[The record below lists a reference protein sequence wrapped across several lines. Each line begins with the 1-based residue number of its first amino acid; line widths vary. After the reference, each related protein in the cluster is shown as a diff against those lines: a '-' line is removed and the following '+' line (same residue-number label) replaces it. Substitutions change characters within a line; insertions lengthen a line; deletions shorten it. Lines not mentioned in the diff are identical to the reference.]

1 MSSEDAFQY
10 DKLSLNTFVTIIII
24 FAIIFA
30 LPFVALFSY
39 MGLYDRNTWTD
50 DANTLIDNFN
60 NKDIDRYNEISDI
73 FLFCSYTPIQKLFL
87 CRNETKGK
95 EEKEEKEE
103 HYRQIDRIL
112 DILQGKKL
120 RIEADYTR
128 IKTLSDGFIND
139 NKVSRIKREFE
150 EEQRLKKEAGENG
163 RFYSN
168 QFLRWINSIGSGLYN
183 FLSLCLKLA
192 LGFSGFVVSISAA
205 LAKNKV
211 VTGFLIIVLII
222 IIALSL
228 SKGSS
233 KSSSKSKDG
242 KDNNG
247 ASSSNIGLSPTAI
260 YNDLLDTYKYYSTMV
275 KDFKVDFIS
284 TPSETEVNVDDEDYD
299 ETLYRKIRGGK
310 RYDNLSYIQLSSLD
324 EAIKTEIKKIY
335 RIEIDTDK
343 YYNIYLPSEKFNI
356 DQSLVKWKTS
366 NNANNEKIWD
376 IDCEAIGTQGSTI
389 NAFISNEGKCIINE
403 AELKN
408 ADKPSDVPE
417 VPTIYKTEYIK

>member
-1 MSSEDAFQY
+1 MSSEDAFKY

-30 LPFVALFSY
+30 LPLI
-39 MGLYDRNTWTD
+39 LYIYEKFLGKDND
-50 DANTLIDNFN
+50 ILISELQ
-60 NKDIDRYNEISDI
+60 NKDIDRYNELSDI
-73 FLFCSYTPIQKLFL
+73 YLFCSYTPIQKLFL
-87 CRNETKGK
+87 CKDDKTTGK
-95 EEKEEKEE
+95 VEQDKHYKE
-103 HYRQIDRIL
+103 IGRIL
-112 DILQGKKL
+112 DILQGKKS
-120 RIEADYTR
+120 RIVADYTR

-222 IIALSL
+222 VIALSV

-275 KDFKVDFIS
+275 KNVNVDFLGTS
-284 TPSETEVNVDDEDYD
+284 TETEVNVDDEDYD
-299 ETLYRKIRGGK
+299 ETLYRKITGGK

-324 EAIKTEIKKIY
+324 QTIQTEIKKIY
-335 RIEIDTDK
+335 NIDIDTDK

-356 DQSLVKWKTS
+356 LQSDIEWKTS

-376 IDCEAIGTQGSTI
+376 IDCEAIGKQGSTI
-389 NAFISNEGKCIINE
+389 NAFIRNEGKCIINE
-403 AELKN
+403 AELKE
-408 ADKPSDVPE
+408 ADKLPDVPE
-417 VPTIYKTEYIK
+417 APTIYKTEYIK

>member
-1 MSSEDAFQY
+1 MSSEDAFKY

-30 LPFVALFSY
+30 LPLI
-39 MGLYDRNTWTD
+39 LYIYEKFLGNDND
-50 DANTLIDNFN
+50 TLINELR
-60 NKDIDRYNEISDI
+60 NKDIDRYNELSDI
-73 FLFCSYTPIQKLFL
+73 YLFCSYTPIQKLFL
-87 CRNETKGK
+87 CKGETTGEQEQITHYK
-95 EEKEEKEE
+95 E
-103 HYRQIDRIL
+103 IGRIL
-112 DILQGKKL
+112 DILQGKKS
-120 RIEADYTR
+120 RIVADYTR

-168 QFLRWINSIGSGLYN
+168 QFLRWIISIGSGLYN
-183 FLSLCLKLA
+183 FLSLFIKIA
-192 LGFSGFVVSISAA
+192 LGLGGFVVSISAA
-205 LAKNKV
+205 LAKNRV

-222 IIALSL
+222 IIALSV

-233 KSSSKSKDG
+233 KSSSNSKDG

-275 KDFKVDFIS
+275 KNVNVDFLGTS
-284 TPSETEVNVDDEDYD
+284 TETEVNVDDEDYD
-299 ETLYRKIRGGK
+299 ETLYRKITGGK

-324 EAIKTEIKKIY
+324 EPIQTEIKKIY
-335 RIEIDTDK
+335 NIDIDTDK

-356 DQSLVKWKTS
+356 LQSDIEWKTS

-376 IDCEAIGTQGSTI
+376 IDCEAIGTQGSKKI

-403 AELKN
+403 AELKK
-408 ADKPSDVPE
+408 ADKPLNAPE

>member
-1 MSSEDAFQY
+1 MSSEDAFKY

-87 CRNETKGK
+87 CKDVTKG
-95 EEKEEKEE
+95 KEEKEE

-112 DILQGKKL
+112 KILQGKKL

-163 RFYSN
+163 RFYST

-192 LGFSGFVVSISAA
+192 LGLGGFVVSISAA

-376 IDCEAIGTQGSTI
+376 IDCEAIGNQGSKNI

-403 AELKN
+403 AELKK
-408 ADKPSDVPE
+408 ADKPLNAPE

>member
-30 LPFVALFSY
+30 LPLILYIISRIYYIGNKDTNALI
-39 MGLYDRNTWTD
+39 YD
-50 DANTLIDNFN
+50 LQ
-60 NKDIDRYNEISDI
+60 NKDIDRYNELSDI
-73 FLFCSYTPIQKLFL
+73 YLFCSYTPIQKLFL
-87 CRNETKGK
+87 CKDVTKG
-95 EEKEEKEE
+95 KEEKEE
-103 HYRQIDRIL
+103 HYRQIGRIL
-112 DILQGKKL
+112 DILQGKKS
-120 RIEADYTR
+120 RIVADYTR

-183 FLSLCLKLA
+183 FLSLFIKIA
-192 LGFSGFVVSISAA
+192 LGLGGFVVSICAA

-222 IIALSL
+222 VIALSV

-233 KSSSKSKDG
+233 KSSSNSKDG

-275 KDFKVDFIS
+275 KNVNVDFLGTS
-284 TPSETEVNVDDEDYD
+284 TETEVNVDDEDYD

-324 EAIKTEIKKIY
+324 EPIQTEIKKIY
-335 RIEIDTDK
+335 KIEIDTDK

-376 IDCEAIGTQGSTI
+376 IDCEAIGNQGSKNI

-403 AELKN
+403 AELKK
-408 ADKPSDVPE
+408 ADKLPDVPE
-417 VPTIYKTEYIK
+417 APTIYKTEYIK

>member
-1 MSSEDAFQY
+1 MSSEDAFKY

-30 LPFVALFSY
+30 LPLI
-39 MGLYDRNTWTD
+39 LYIYEKFLGKDND
-50 DANTLIDNFN
+50 ILISELQ
-60 NKDIDRYNEISDI
+60 NKDIDRYNELSDI
-73 FLFCSYTPIQKLFL
+73 YLFCSYTPIQKLFL
-87 CRNETKGK
+87 CKDDKTTGK
-95 EEKEEKEE
+95 VEQDKHYKE
-103 HYRQIDRIL
+103 IGRIL
-112 DILQGKKL
+112 DILQGKKS
-120 RIEADYTR
+120 RIVADYTR

-168 QFLRWINSIGSGLYN
+168 QFLRWIISIGSGLYN
-183 FLSLCLKLA
+183 FLSLFIKIA
-192 LGFSGFVVSISAA
+192 LGLGGFVVSISAA
-205 LAKNKV
+205 LAKNRV

-222 IIALSL
+222 VIALSV

-233 KSSSKSKDG
+233 KSSSNSKDG

-275 KDFKVDFIS
+275 KNVNVDFLGTS
-284 TPSETEVNVDDEDYD
+284 TETEVNVDDEDYD
-299 ETLYRKIRGGK
+299 ETLYRKITGGK

-324 EAIKTEIKKIY
+324 QTIQTEIKKIY
-335 RIEIDTDK
+335 NIDIDTDK

-356 DQSLVKWKTS
+356 LQSDIEWKTS

-403 AELKN
+403 AELKE
-408 ADKPSDVPE
+408 ADTLPDVPE
-417 VPTIYKTEYIK
+417 APTIYKTEYIK

>member
-1 MSSEDAFQY
+1 MSSEDAFKY

-39 MGLYDRNTWTD
+39 MGLYDRNTWTAKAD
-50 DANTLIDNFN
+50 TLIDNFN

-73 FLFCSYTPIQKLFL
+73 FLFCNYTPIQKLFP
-87 CRNETKGK
+87 CNGDKKKG
-95 EEKEEKEE
+95 KEEKEE

-112 DILQGKKL
+112 EILKGKKS
-120 RIEADYTR
+120 RIDADYTR

-183 FLSLCLKLA
+183 FLSLFIKIA
-192 LGFSGFVVSISAA
+192 LGLGGFVVSISAA

-324 EAIKTEIKKIY
+324 QKIQTEIKKIY
-335 RIEIDTDK
+335 NIDIDTDK

-408 ADKPSDVPE
+408 ADKPLDAPE

>member
-1 MSSEDAFQY
+1 MSSEDAFKY

-30 LPFVALFSY
+30 LPLI
-39 MGLYDRNTWTD
+39 LYIYEKFFGKDNT
-50 DANTLIDNFN
+50 TLIDDLQ
-60 NKDIDRYNEISDI
+60 NKDIDRYNELSDI
-73 FLFCSYTPIQKLFL
+73 YLFCSYTPIQKLFL
-87 CRNETKGK
+87 CKGETTGK
-95 EEKEEKEE
+95 EEDEKHYEE
-103 HYRQIDRIL
+103 IGRIL
-112 DILQGKKL
+112 DILQGKKS
-120 RIEADYTR
+120 RIVADYTR

-168 QFLRWINSIGSGLYN
+168 QFLRWIISIGSGLYN
-183 FLSLCLKLA
+183 FLSLFIKIA
-192 LGFSGFVVSISAA
+192 LGLGGFVVSISAA
-205 LAKNKV
+205 LAKNRV

-222 IIALSL
+222 VIALSV

-233 KSSSKSKDG
+233 KSSSNSKDG

-275 KDFKVDFIS
+275 KNVNVDFLGTS
-284 TPSETEVNVDDEDYD
+284 TETEVNVDDEDYD
-299 ETLYRKIRGGK
+299 ETLYRKITGGK

-324 EAIKTEIKKIY
+324 EPIQTEIKKIY
-335 RIEIDTDK
+335 NIEIDTDK

-356 DQSLVKWKTS
+356 LQSDIEWKTS

-376 IDCEAIGTQGSTI
+376 IDCEAIGTQGSKKI

-403 AELKN
+403 AELKK
-408 ADKPSDVPE
+408 ADKPLNAPE
-417 VPTIYKTEYIK
+417 VPTIYKTDYIK

>member
-1 MSSEDAFQY
+1 MSSEDAFKY

-30 LPFVALFSY
+30 LPLI
-39 MGLYDRNTWTD
+39 LYIYEKFLGNDND
-50 DANTLIDNFN
+50 TLINELR
-60 NKDIDRYNEISDI
+60 NKDIDRYNELSDI
-73 FLFCSYTPIQKLFL
+73 YLFCSYTPIQKLFL
-87 CRNETKGK
+87 CKGETTGEQEQITHYK
-95 EEKEEKEE
+95 E
-103 HYRQIDRIL
+103 IGRIL
-112 DILQGKKL
+112 DILQGKKS
-120 RIEADYTR
+120 RIVADYTR

-183 FLSLCLKLA
+183 FLSLFIKIA
-192 LGFSGFVVSISAA
+192 LGLGGFVVSICAA

-222 IIALSL
+222 VIALSV

-233 KSSSKSKDG
+233 KSSSNSKDG

-275 KDFKVDFIS
+275 KNVNVDFLGTS
-284 TPSETEVNVDDEDYD
+284 TETEVNVDDEDYD
-299 ETLYRKIRGGK
+299 ETLYRKITGGK

-324 EAIKTEIKKIY
+324 EEIKTEIKKIY
-335 RIEIDTDK
+335 KIEIDTDK

-356 DQSLVKWKTS
+356 LQSDIEWKTS

-376 IDCEAIGTQGSTI
+376 IDCEAIGTQGSKKI

-403 AELKN
+403 AELKK
-408 ADKPSDVPE
+408 ADKPLNAPE

>member
-1 MSSEDAFQY
+1 MSSEDAFKY

-30 LPFVALFSY
+30 LPLI
-39 MGLYDRNTWTD
+39 LYIYEKFLGNDND
-50 DANTLIDNFN
+50 TLINELR
-60 NKDIDRYNEISDI
+60 NKDIDRYNELSDI
-73 FLFCSYTPIQKLFL
+73 YLFCSYTPIQKLFL
-87 CRNETKGK
+87 CKGETTGEQEQITHYK
-95 EEKEEKEE
+95 E
-103 HYRQIDRIL
+103 IGRIL
-112 DILQGKKL
+112 DILQGKKS
-120 RIEADYTR
+120 RIVADYTR

-168 QFLRWINSIGSGLYN
+168 QFLRWIISIGSGLYN
-183 FLSLCLKLA
+183 FLSLFIKIA
-192 LGFSGFVVSISAA
+192 LGLGGFVVSICAA

-222 IIALSL
+222 IIALSV

-233 KSSSKSKDG
+233 KSSSNSKDG

-275 KDFKVDFIS
+275 KNVNVDFLGTS
-284 TPSETEVNVDDEDYD
+284 TETEVNVDDEDYD
-299 ETLYRKIRGGK
+299 ETLYRKITGGK

-324 EAIKTEIKKIY
+324 EPIQTEIKKIY
-335 RIEIDTDK
+335 NIDIDTDK

-356 DQSLVKWKTS
+356 LQSDIEWKTS

-376 IDCEAIGTQGSTI
+376 IDCEAIGTQGSKKI

-403 AELKN
+403 AELKK
-408 ADKPSDVPE
+408 ADKPLNAPE

>member
-1 MSSEDAFQY
+1 MSSEDAFKY

-30 LPFVALFSY
+30 LPLIGYILSRFYIGSKDTDALISD
-39 MGLYDRNTWTD
+39 LQ
-50 DANTLIDNFN
+50 

-87 CRNETKGK
+87 CRNEAKGK
-95 EEKEEKEE
+95 EEEKE
-103 HYRQIDRIL
+103 HYKGIGRIL
-112 DILQGKKL
+112 EILQGKKS
-120 RIEADYTR
+120 RIDADYTR

-168 QFLRWINSIGSGLYN
+168 QFLRWISSIGSGLYN
-183 FLSLCLKLA
+183 FVSLCLKLA
-192 LGFSGFVVSISAA
+192 LGFGGFVVSISAA

-260 YNDLLDTYKYYSTMV
+260 YNDILDTYKYYSTMV

-299 ETLYRKIRGGK
+299 ETLYRKITGGK

-324 EAIKTEIKKIY
+324 QKIQTEIKNIY
-335 RIEIDTDK
+335 NIDIDTDK

-356 DQSLVKWKTS
+356 LQSDIKWKTS

-376 IDCEAIGTQGSTI
+376 IDCKKIGTQGSKKI
-389 NAFISNEGKCIINE
+389 DAFISNEGKCIINE
-403 AELKN
+403 AELKK
-408 ADKPSDVPE
+408 ADKLLDAPD